1 MHLPSVA
8 LHFRREYFHELVE
21 LSVGA
26 DQRLLLLLQNIILLV
41 FTFLLGALHFF
52 IFGLLLFFP
61 ELVRVEVQDLVV
73 DVIRRLDVIDCQKSK
88 G

>member
-1 MHLPSVA
+1 MHLPIVA

-26 DQRLLLLLQNIILLV
+26 DQRLLLFCNKNIIILI
-41 FTFLLGALHFF
+41 FAFLLSAALHFFIF

-61 ELVRVEVQDLVV
+61 ELVRVVVQDLV
-73 DVIRRLDVIDCQKSK
+73 
-88 G
+88 